1 MSRGV
6 NKVILIG
13 NLGADPDCRTTAS
26 GSPVTNINIATD
38 ESYNDKQT
46 GQKVERV
53 EWHRVILWNRLAEIA
68 RDYLRKGSKVYVE
81 GSLQTRKYNDNNGIE
96 RSVTE
101 IIARD
106 LQMLDS
112 RQSGAQQPQ
121 TAPAQQ
127 GYQNPT
133 YHPNRNQAQPSRQQ
147 PQAAPAPSG
156 GAPDFDDDIPFMR
169 LDSFV

>member
-53 EWHRVILWNRLAEIA
+53 EWHRAILWNRLAEIA

-121 TAPAQQ
+121 AAPAPNGYQQPQ
-127 GYQNPT
+127 GYQ
-133 YHPNRNQAQPSRQQ
+133 PNQNRAQQ
-147 PQAAPAPSG
+147 PRAAAPAPSG
-156 GAPDFDDDIPFMR
+156 GAPDFDDDDIPFMR